1 MAVRGGGFWSL
12 HCGPDCLSFYL
23 HHRRSTPR
31 ITPAIISRLAPQRL
45 WVHPKAC
52 QVCGVL
58 GMGSMHYLRAVPN
71 L

>member
-1 MAVRGGGFWSL
+1 MAVGAGGFWQL
-12 HCGPDCLSFYL
+12 HCGPDCPSFCLY
-23 HHRRSTPR
+23 HRSTPR

-45 WVHPKAC
+45 WVHPRAC
-52 QVCGVL
+52 QVCGGL